1 MVGSPHGE
9 HGKKL
14 EKKKMECCYV
24 QSVLDDSYRR
34 IAEKEP
40 CIWMSTIGIFRF
52 FIACVAFETA
62 LRLRMAAYDQTI
74 TKFVSKPVAQNETQ
88 ILLDHHA

>member
-1 MVGSPHGE
+1 MHLNE
-9 HGKKL
+9 
-14 EKKKMECCYV
+14 YNW
-24 QSVLDDSYRR
+24 D
-34 IAEKEP
+34 
-40 CIWMSTIGIFRF
+40 FRLF

-74 TKFVSKPVAQNETQ
+74 TKFVSKPVAQNGTQ